1 MKNCDELEMAR
12 AKLIAALSGN
22 VPSPFQPEA
31 EPMLCNMVN
40 VLSWVLGYDVGEV
53 IAKIYLDGHPLHSP
67 SHDALWF
74 LPNARIALGPE

>member
-12 AKLIAALSGN
+12 AKLIAVLSGS

-40 VLSWVLGYDVGEV
+40 VLSWVLGYDDGDVISQNLSEIDTCINTMGALAVSAGE
-53 IAKIYLDGHPLHSP
+53 A
-67 SHDALWF
+67 
-74 LPNARIALGPE
+74 